1 MENVELSTDE
11 IKALIQLIDLAVK
24 ASGLG
29 SAEAGVVLAKKLS
42 AHLEQPQDQ
51 PQEGSSDFKLVEP
64 EVVEPEVLG

>member
-42 AHLEQPQDQ
+42 AHLEQPQ
-51 PQEGSSDFKLVEP
+51 EGSSDFK
-64 EVVEPEVLG
+64 VVEPEVIEPEVLG

>member
-42 AHLEQPQDQ
+42 AHLEQPQEGS
-51 PQEGSSDFKLVEP
+51 QEGSSDF
-64 EVVEPEVLG
+64 EVVEPEVLD

>member
-1 MENVELSTDE
+1 MKNVELSTDE
-11 IKALIQLIDLAVK
+11 IKALLQLIDLAVK

-42 AHLEQPQDQ
+42 AHLEQPQ
-51 PQEGSSDFKLVEP
+51 EGSSDFKLVEP

>member
-42 AHLEQPQDQ
+42 AHLEQPQ
-51 PQEGSSDFKLVEP
+51 EGSSDFKLVEP
-64 EVVEPEVLG
+64 EVVEPEVLD

>member
-42 AHLEQPQDQ
+42 AHLER

-64 EVVEPEVLG
+64 EVVEPEVVD

>member
-11 IKALIQLIDLAVK
+11 IKALLQLIDLAVK

-42 AHLEQPQDQ
+42 AHLEQPQ
-51 PQEGSSDFKLVEP
+51 EGSSDFKLVEP
-64 EVVEPEVLG
+64 EVLD

>member
-11 IKALIQLIDLAVK
+11 IKALLQLIDLAVK

-42 AHLEQPQDQ
+42 AHLEQPQEGS
-51 PQEGSSDFKLVEP
+51 QEGSSDF
-64 EVVEPEVLG
+64 EVVEPEVLD

>member
-11 IKALIQLIDLAVK
+11 IKALLQLIDLAVK

-42 AHLEQPQDQ
+42 AHLEQPQ
-51 PQEGSSDFKLVEP
+51 EGSSDFKLVEP
-64 EVVEPEVLG
+64 EILD

>member
-42 AHLEQPQDQ
+42 AHLEQPQ
-51 PQEGSSDFKLVEP
+51 EGSSDFKLVEP

>member
-42 AHLEQPQDQ
+42 AHLEQPQEGS
-51 PQEGSSDFKLVEP
+51 QEGSSDF
-64 EVVEPEVLG
+64 EVVEPEILD

>member
-1 MENVELSTDE
+1 MKNVELSTDE

-42 AHLEQPQDQ
+42 AHLEQPQEGS
-51 PQEGSSDFKLVEP
+51 QEGSSDF
-64 EVVEPEVLG
+64 EVVEPEVLD